1 VFDRFEVVEIEA
13 SVGNALGIE
22 VDVRDHEAVEAM
34 VARGA
39 QEWGRIDVLV
49 AMQAAVAVG
58 PWNTKA
64 LKPRGGIWRIKP
76 KKGRALPGPVS
87 LEQIP
92 ALAERGRIRLQHYF
106 AWLDARLADN
116 EFVCGPHV
124 TMADISGMVAVDFS
138 AWAKLR
144 PSEHLGDLQRWHK
157 DVSTRPSAKAW
168 LLVTSIVGTLDDLV
182 GIGGPAEG
190 LGDVVALC
198 DKALHH
204 RLEIEERVE
213 PNAPCLRC

>member
-1 VFDRFEVVEIEA
+1 MFDRFEVVEIEA

-92 ALAERGRIRLQHYF
+92 ALAERGRIRLQHFF

-116 EFVCGPHV
+116 EFVCGPHF
-124 TMADISGMVAVDFS
+124 TIADISGMVAVGVEACAGSVVSQYDQ
-138 AWAKLR
+138 AGRIARRR
-144 PSEHLGDLQRWHK
+144 PTYEAD
-157 DVSTRPSAKAW
+157 A
-168 LLVTSIVGTLDDLV
+168 
-182 GIGGPAEG
+182 
-190 LGDVVALC
+190 
-198 DKALHH
+198 
-204 RLEIEERVE
+204 
-213 PNAPCLRC
+213 